1 MGLVVVGPDLQA
13 SNVHAVVGK
22 DMHQGS
28 DVQPLRQS
36 VINAIVWVISV
47 QSVFLREQQ

>member
-13 SNVHAVVGK
+13 RNVHTVVGK

-28 DVQPLRQS
+28 DVQPLRIS
-36 VINAIVWVISV
+36 VINAIMWVISML
-47 QSVFLREQQ
+47 SVFQKEQQ